1 MDNKETLV
9 NTVESLRERIRE
21 ISDDPEIVLVV
32 PIGGPEYAE

>member
-21 ISDDPEIVLVV
+21 VSDDPGIVLVV